1 VTPDRRTLL
10 ALFSLAFGLRIL
22 FAAVFGSNPDVIT
35 NHDTYGFRIATRM
48 IQDWSWLTTPFTPNA
63 PGYVMVL
70 ASAFKLFGVS
80 WWTAVVVNSLLS
92 GLTTFFL
99 YRIGEKR
106 FGPRAGLHAG
116 LWLALAAHQIVFA
129 CYPVRDTLVT
139 FLFTWFIYNLVA
151 PFRRMRVA
159 IWLAFVYTLLV
170 MTEPLF
176 LVLLPALVVYFALF
190 ATQHRLLSFQYVF
203 LFLAFL
209 LFFNIPWTIR
219 NFAVHGEIVPIAIE
233 AQQYTDPLVR
243 SVQKPTPAGP
253 DEVDLPPRAR
263 YPQPGYFDNMLEF
276 WRVVRIADAP
286 ADPERARR
294 AEPAWSLRHNLTSVI
309 TYGLLLPFLL
319 VGIIRAIRRR
329 HRTGLILAG
338 AILSYAFVRGFMTG
352 DDRPRLVIEPLI
364 ILLAMYGM
372 RELVRIRDDAG
383 KDPANA

>member
-1 VTPDRRTLL
+1 MTPDRRTLL

-35 NHDTYGFRIATRM
+35 NHDTYGFRIAERM
-48 IQDWSWLTTPFTPNA
+48 AQDWSWLTTPFTPNA

-70 ASAFKLFGVS
+70 AAAFKLLGVS
-80 WWTAVVVNSLLS
+80 WWTAVVLNSLLA

-116 LWLALAAHQIVFA
+116 LWLALFAHQIIFA

-176 LVLLPALVVYFALF
+176 LVLLPVLVIYLALF
-190 ATQHRLLSFQYVF
+190 ATQHRVLSLQYVF

-219 NFAVHGEIVPIAIE
+219 NYVVHGEIVPIAIE
-233 AQQYTDPLVR
+233 AQQYTDPLVKV
-243 SVQKPTPAGP
+243 VQKPTPTPP
-253 DEVDLPPRAR
+253 DEGVLPPNAH
-263 YPQPGYFDNMLEF
+263 YPQPGYFDNVREF
-276 WRVVRIADAP
+276 WRAARFADTP
-286 ADPERARR
+286 ADPARAKQ
-294 AEPAWSLRHNLTSVI
+294 AQPAWSLRHNLVSLI

-319 VGIIRAIRRR
+319 VGMISAIRRR
-329 HRTGLILAG
+329 RRTALILTG
-338 AILSYAFVRGFMTG
+338 AIVSYAFVRGFMTG
-352 DDRPRLVIEPLI
+352 DDRARLVIEPLI
-364 ILLAMYGM
+364 VLLAIYGI
-372 RELVRIRDDAG
+372 RELLRIRDDAG
-383 KDPANA
+383 KDPADA